1 MRNHL
6 IYFYSSTDFYHK
18 QNQIIGLDGSV
29 NDLELIEYGKIC
41 YDAVNND
48 GSIGQ
53 TGTMFPKNITI
64 IPFSLLYKEELI
76 IKHLEDVL
84 TANEYYIKANSI
96 DFPLMELKNSV
107 RFFYRSG
114 WCCVGHY
121 YLSLLNLAL
130 HNKGYSSEGVEPS
143 GLVSNFNN
151 QMFTKTDGTKLK
163 INAWAGM

>member
-1 MRNHL
+1 MLVSTHPHHNH
-6 IYFYSSTDFYHK
+6 FAGDESSCPWSCAERDNPK
-18 QNQIIGLDGSV
+18 SQEEG
-29 NDLELIEYGKIC
+29 
-41 YDAVNND
+41 VNND

-96 DFPLMELKNSV
+96 DFPLMELKNAV
-107 RFFYRSG
+107 RYFNKRD

>member
-29 NDLELIEYGKIC
+29 DDLELIKYGNIC

-76 IKHLEDVL
+76 NKHLEDVL

-96 DFPLMELKNSV
+96 DFPLMELKNAVSYFNK
-107 RFFYRSG
+107 RQ

-121 YLSLLNLAL
+121 YLSLLNVAL
-130 HNKGYSSEGVEPS
+130 HNKGYSSEGIKPS
-143 GLVSNFNN
+143 DFVSNFHNKL
-151 QMFTKTDGTKLK
+151 FTKTDGTRLK
-163 INAWAGM
+163 INAWAGI

>member
-29 NDLELIEYGKIC
+29 DDIELIKYGNIC

-84 TANEYYIKANSI
+84 TANEYYIKANAI
-96 DFPLMELKNSV
+96 DFPLMKLKNAVSY
-107 RFFYRSG
+107 FNKKD

-121 YLSLLNLAL
+121 YLSLLNVAL
-130 HNKGYSSEGVEPS
+130 HNKGYSSEGVKPS
-143 GLVSNFNN
+143 GIVSNFNN
-151 QMFTKTDGTKLK
+151 KLFTKTDGTKLK
-163 INAWAGM
+163 INACAGL